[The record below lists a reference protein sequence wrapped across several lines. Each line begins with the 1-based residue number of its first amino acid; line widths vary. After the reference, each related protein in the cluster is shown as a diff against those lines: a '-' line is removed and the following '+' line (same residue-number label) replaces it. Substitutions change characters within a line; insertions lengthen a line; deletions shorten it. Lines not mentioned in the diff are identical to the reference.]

1 MPQTPHIERHFTSSE
16 VVRDIVIGMSDGL
29 TVPFA
34 LAAGLSGAV
43 AVSGNGNTIIITAG
57 LAEVAAGAIAMGL
70 GGYLAARTDA
80 EHYVSER
87 VREEQETREMP
98 EAEAAEVADILR
110 TYGLGEDMLVPVVNS
125 IRADTKRWVDFM
137 MRFELGLEEPDPKRA
152 GKSAFTIAASY
163 VAGGLVPLAPYFFL
177 RSVQEALIS
186 SIVVTLLAL
195 LAFGYIK
202 GRFTT
207 ARPFRSA
214 WQTVVVGGLAAT
226 AAFAIAKA
234 IG

>member
-1 MPQTPHIERHFTSSE
+1 MPQTPHVEKHFTASE
-16 VVRDIVIGMSDGL
+16 TVRDIVIGMSDGL

-43 AVSGNGNTIIITAG
+43 EETGIIITAG

-70 GGYLAARTDA
+70 GGYLAAKTDA
-80 EHYVSER
+80 EHFASER
-87 VREEQETREMP
+87 ARELRETQEVP
-98 EAEAAEVADILR
+98 ETEAAEVADIMR
-110 TYGLGEDMLVPVVNS
+110 SYGVSDDTAATVVKA
-125 IRADTKRWVDFM
+125 IRADKKRWVDFM

-152 GKSAFTIAASY
+152 SRSAFTIAMSY
-163 VAGGLVPLAPYFFL
+163 IAGGLVPLAPYFFF
-177 RSVQEALIS
+177 RSVHTALIGS
-186 SIVVTLLAL
+186 VVVTLLAL
-195 LAFGYIK
+195 LVFGYIK

-207 ARPFRSA
+207 ARPIRSA

-226 AAFAIAKA
+226 AAFVIAKA